1 MGDSRPGRAAAAGL
15 RGAAPSARASLVDAV
30 ERGARHAER
39 RGAGSA
45 VQPAALPA
53 PLGAAILAAVPL
65 GSLLDAA
72 QSGRLPLTWPVRL
85 AVPPPAATLDLL
97 HRAAPPRHHLQH
109 PVEELGQ
116 RRSEGAREPVEP
128 VDDIARRPPLP
139 HLRASQ
145 LLEAAVVRLCSF
157 DGEEARHQPKEA
169 DAERPH
175 LPCVGKGWQGV
186 ARGGKGWQGVAR
198 GGGAASGGS
207 GGRTSARKPSYGAL
221 ASTSG
226 AAYDMVPHTRERSS
240 CCTAGCGG
248 RPASS
253 ADEKEVSG
261 DPVFEPGRGR
271 TSGWTWARPRS
282 TMRTEVPSASR
293 RRFSSLRSRCTWS
306 ARHSTPAVASSE
318 RRVARESVPG
328 R

>member
-145 LLEAAVVRLCSF
+145 LLEAAVVRLGSF

-175 LPCVGKGWQGV
+175 VGEEAVVRRAGEHLWCGV
-186 ARGGKGWQGVAR
+186 RH
-198 GGGAASGGS
+198 GAAHAREELVLHSRLRRPAGLLGRREGG
-207 GGRTSARKPSYGAL
+207 
-221 ASTSG
+221 
-226 AAYDMVPHTRERSS
+226 V
-240 CCTAGCGG
+240 G
-248 RPASS
+248 RPC
-253 ADEKEVSG
+253 
-261 DPVFEPGRGR
+261 
-271 TSGWTWARPRS
+271 
-282 TMRTEVPSASR
+282 
-293 RRFSSLRSRCTWS
+293 L
-306 ARHSTPAVASSE
+306 
-318 RRVARESVPG
+318 
-328 R
+328 